1 MLGLVHWKTL
11 KIILRRSET
20 FFNVQRIIIIT
31 KTHTDMAAKIDIKA
45 IRKFVDDS
53 YGITC
58 AKLIDTD
65 CVKLAQKYLLAVSI
79 GGNPRFAK
87 ADAERLGI
95 TF

>member
-1 MLGLVHWKTL
+1 
-11 KIILRRSET
+11 
-20 FFNVQRIIIIT
+20 
-31 KTHTDMAAKIDIKA
+31 MANKIDIKA
-45 IRKFVDDS
+45 LRKFVDDS

-58 AKLIDTD
+58 AKLIDAD